1 MKFSFL
7 KNIICIAAT
16 ISIMLTVGCSM
27 EKSVPKE
34 VGITEQYK
42 EPALTNKKADF
53 SYTDIGS
60 KAEKTVVTVKS
71 SDELAV
77 IDKKESYYEVILNL
91 EKGSHYN
98 VGKAYGDTI
107 LQIYPQFVNVAEQCL
122 YENMQGMFRGTAA
135 SYNFLQERLDAVIP
149 QIPSNYV
156 DEINGFADAISSS
169 KIPFAEDGK
178 LSREEIFTLNLIPD
192 ILRGTQCSGI
202 AVFGDKSQT
211 DSAITG
217 RILEWSFGS
226 EKQMTSLHAVVTFKN
241 SHKTITTIGFL
252 GLFNVITATNDNGV
266 FLGILDANTGEPF
279 HAKGRKCYSFE
290 IRTALENYSTAKE
303 VAEYSNSLSTEYT
316 FSHNL
321 LITDSKSAF
330 VAENCVSGGKAGIR
344 TFQSKLVDG
353 LKWDNPD
360 SLCVVNGYA
369 LEGSFDNLT
378 SSSHNTIR
386 WQKFNER
393 LMKYDKVNAADI
405 KDILTVDDPNKS
417 GSNIYSNRTIQTIIY
432 DALSGSLDVAF
443 TQPTGEFPKKPVF
456 VKVR

>member
-1 MKFSFL
+1 MKFTIL
-7 KNIICIAAT
+7 KNIICIGAT
-16 ISIMLTVGCSM
+16 ISIMLTVGCSV
-27 EKSVPKE
+27 ENSVPKE
-34 VGITEQYK
+34 VGITEEYK
-42 EPALTNKKADF
+42 ELLPTNKKLDF
-53 SYTDIGS
+53 SYKDIGS
-60 KAEKTVVTVKS
+60 KAEKTVATVES
-71 SDELAV
+71 SDGLAV
-77 IDKKESYYEVILNL
+77 IDKKESYFEVILNL

-98 VGKAYGDTI
+98 VGKAYGKAI
-107 LQIYPQFVNVAEQCL
+107 LQIYPQFADVGEQCL
-122 YENMQGMFRGTAA
+122 YKNMQGMLRGTEAN
-135 SYNFLQERLDAVIP
+135 YNFLQERLDAVIP
-149 QIPSNYV
+149 QILSDYT
-156 DEINGFADAISSS
+156 DEINGFADAIAGSE
-169 KIPFAEDGK
+169 IPFAEDGK

-192 ILRGTQCSGI
+192 ILRGTQCSGL
-202 AVFGDKSQT
+202 AVLGDKSQT
-211 DSAITG
+211 GSAITG
-217 RILEWSFGS
+217 RILEWNFGS

-252 GLFNVITATNDNGV
+252 GLFNVITAINDNGV
-266 FLGILDANTGEPF
+266 FLGILDANTGESF
-279 HAKGRKCYSFE
+279 QAKGRKCYTFE

-303 VAEYSNSLSTEYT
+303 VAEYSNLFSTEYT

-321 LITDSKSAF
+321 LITDSKSAC

-378 SSSHNTIR
+378 SSRHNTVR

-393 LMKYDKVNAADI
+393 LMKYDRVNAADI
-405 KDILTVDDPNKS
+405 KDMLTVDDPNKS
-417 GSNIYSNRTIQTIIY
+417 GSNIYSNYTIQTIIY

-443 TQPTGEFPKKPVF
+443 TQQTEEFPKKPVF

>member
-1 MKFSFL
+1 MKFSYL
-7 KNIICIAAT
+7 RNIICIAAT
-16 ISIMLTVGCSM
+16 ISITLTVGCSI
-27 EKSVPKE
+27 EKPVPKE
-34 VGITEQYK
+34 VGITKEYK
-42 EPALTNKKADF
+42 ELAPTNEKTDF
-53 SYTDIGS
+53 SYRDISS
-60 KAEKTVVTVKS
+60 KAEKTVATAKS

-77 IDKKESYYEVILNL
+77 IDKKESYYEVILDL

-98 VGKAYGDTI
+98 VGKAYGEAI
-107 LQIYPQFVNVAEQCL
+107 LQIFPQYVSVAEQCL
-122 YENMQGMFRGTAA
+122 YKNTQGMFKGTKAN
-135 SYNFLQERLDAVIP
+135 YNFLQERLDAVIP
-149 QIPSNYV
+149 QIPSDYV
-156 DEINGFADAISSS
+156 DEINGFADAIAGSEIS
-169 KIPFAEDGK
+169 FADDGK

-192 ILRGTQCSGI
+192 ILRGTQCSGM
-202 AVFGDKSQT
+202 AAFGNKSQT
-211 DSAITG
+211 GSTITG
-217 RILEWSFGS
+217 RILEWNFGS
-226 EKQMTSLHAVVTFKN
+226 EKQMTSIHSVVTFKN

-252 GLFNVITATNDNGV
+252 GLFDVITAINDNGV

-279 HAKGRKCYSFE
+279 EATDKKCYSFE

-303 VAEYSNSLSTEYT
+303 VAEYSNSLSSEYT

-321 LITDSKSAF
+321 LITDNKSAF

-369 LEGSFDNLT
+369 LEGNFDNLT
-378 SSSHNTIR
+378 SNRHNTIR
-386 WQKFNER
+386 WKKFNER
-393 LMKYDKVNAADI
+393 LMKYDRVNAADV
-405 KDILTVDDPNKS
+405 KDILTVDDPNKP
-417 GSNIYSNRTIQTIIY
+417 GSNIYSNYTIQTIIY